1 MGDIGDDARRLP
13 VLQFDTAKADTDVRM
28 AAARFLILDDDEG
41 VRLTFAKALALQGY
55 SAKAAGSAREA
66 FYQIALQRP
75 DAILVDLKMPL
86 VNGVGFLYRLR
97 ADPTNHD
104 IPVGVITGEIEV
116 DDATADDLIA
126 LRAKVWHKPLSIDD
140 IHDIA
145 RALLTPTPPGHALT
159 TPARYT

>member
-1 MGDIGDDARRLP
+1 
-13 VLQFDTAKADTDVRM
+13 VS
-28 AAARFLILDDDEG
+28 ARFLILDDDEA

-55 SAKAAGSAREA
+55 SVQAAGSAREA

-97 ADPTNHD
+97 ADPANQD
-104 IPVGVITGEIEV
+104 IPVGLITGAIDV
-116 DDATADDLIA
+116 DDATADDLTA
-126 LRAKVWHKPLSIDD
+126 LRAQVWHKPLSIED

-145 RALLTPTPPGHALT
+145 RTLLVPTPPAQ
-159 TPARYT
+159 ARPIRHI